1 MSNEDKI
8 VDSLAQL
15 VIRADRHEMLLEKLV
30 EGQLRHEQ
38 LLREHSEKL
47 DLHSAKLDVHSEK
60 LDAHSAKL
68 DEHTRILNVHT
79 RILEEQTRLLGEHAR
94 ILGEHTVILNVHT
107 DKLDE
112 QDHRLQNLERLSAR
126 QEALLERILEL
137 LAEDVIRA
145 EEILDAEYFDDGKR
159 VVFHKSKYAPNF

>member
-8 VDSLAQL
+8 VDLLGQL

-38 LLREHSEKL
+38 ILREHSEKL
-47 DLHSAKLDVHSEK
+47 DVHSAKLEEHSRILNVQTRILE
-60 LDAHSAKL
+60 
-68 DEHTRILNVHT
+68 EHTRILT
-79 RILEEQTRLLGEHAR
+79 RHA
-94 ILGEHTVILNVHT
+94 E
-107 DKLDE
+107 KLV
-112 QDHRLQNLERLSAR
+112 DHDLRLQNLERLGAR

-159 VVFHKSKYAPNF
+159 VVFHKSKFAPNF

>member
-8 VDSLAQL
+8 VDLLAQL

-30 EGQLRHEQ
+30 EGQVRHEQ
-38 LLREHSEKL
+38 ILREHSEKL
-47 DLHSAKLDVHSEK
+47 DV
-60 LDAHSAKL
+60 HSAKL
-68 DEHTRILNVHT
+68 DEHSRILNLHT
-79 RILEEQTRLLGEHAR
+79 RILEEHTRLLGEHAR

-107 DKLDE
+107 EKLDE

>member
-8 VDSLAQL
+8 VDLLAQL

-30 EGQLRHEQ
+30 EGQIRHEQ

-47 DLHSAKLDVHSEK
+47 DTHSAKLDV
-60 LDAHSAKL
+60 HSAKL
-68 DEHTRILNVHT
+68 DEHTRILNIHT
-79 RILEEQTRLLGEHAR
+79 RILEEHTR
-94 ILGEHTVILNVHT
+94 ILNRHSEKFDEH
-107 DKLDE
+107 DG
-112 QDHRLQNLERLSAR
+112 RLQNLERLSAR
-126 QEALLERILEL
+126 QEVLLERILEL

-159 VVFHKSKYAPNF
+159 VVFHKSKFSPNF

>member
-8 VDSLAQL
+8 VDLLAQL

-30 EGQLRHEQ
+30 EGQFRHEQ
-38 LLREHSEKL
+38 ILRE
-47 DLHSAKLDVHSEK
+47 HSAKLDVHSEK

-68 DEHTRILNVHT
+68 DEHTRILNLHT
-79 RILEEQTRLLGEHAR
+79 RILEEHTR
-94 ILGEHTVILNVHT
+94 ILNRHAQ
-107 DKLDE
+107 KLD
-112 QDHRLQNLERLSAR
+112 DHDLRLQNLERLSAR